1 MSIHSDFHRNSGPL
15 SFTSVKTA
23 KEYRAMAEE
32 CAKWAREARDD
43 DVSAPLLQL
52 GQKWLDAA
60 SQLDGLPASSA
71 KPRTAKRGEVNI
83 AFHSPIQPRMV
94 GQRHPS

>member
-1 MSIHSDFHRNSGPL
+1 MSIQPHSQSSPL
-15 SFTSVKTA
+15 VRWRSIKTA

-60 SQLDGLPASSA
+60 SQLDGLPA
-71 KPRTAKRGEVNI
+71 K
-83 AFHSPIQPRMV
+83 
-94 GQRHPS
+94 

>member
-1 MSIHSDFHRNSGPL
+1 MSMQPHSHRSSLPL

-23 KEYRAMAEE
+23 KDYRAMAEE

-52 GQKWLDAA
+52 GQMWLDAA
-60 SQLDGLPASSA
+60 SKLDGLPASQIGA
-71 KPRTAKRGEVNI
+71 NP
-83 AFHSPIQPRMV
+83 
-94 GQRHPS
+94 

>member
-1 MSIHSDFHRNSGPL
+1 MSIHSHSHRSSLPL

-23 KEYRAMAEE
+23 KDYRAMAEE

-52 GQKWLDAA
+52 GQTWLDAA
-60 SQLDGLPASSA
+60 SKLDGLPASQVA
-71 KPRTAKRGEVNI
+71 
-83 AFHSPIQPRMV
+83 PIPERPNV
-94 GQRHPS
+94 VK